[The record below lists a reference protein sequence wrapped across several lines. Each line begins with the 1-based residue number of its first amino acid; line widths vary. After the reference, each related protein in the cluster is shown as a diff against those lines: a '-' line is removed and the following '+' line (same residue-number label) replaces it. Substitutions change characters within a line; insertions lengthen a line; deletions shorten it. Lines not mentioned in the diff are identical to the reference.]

1 MMIKFVSGVLVLGLS
16 FAVVE
21 DSAIATFKPPT
32 PNSQCPSKSSSS
44 KQQIKQRQ
52 ASWDFLVFG
61 GGGEPDNNEIAL
73 EKNLLYF
80 QRTLST
86 MGYPPAIA
94 TMFFANGNN
103 GQATVRYID
112 EAGNQKFKVPTIPNL
127 KGAST
132 VENLKRSLTS
142 SSKSNKPVFFYFTG
156 HGALNKKDANNNA
169 LVMWNDDRM
178 SVRQLAAILDRFPA
192 HNSNQRSNQQS
203 NQRAFVTMMAQ
214 CYSGSFANL
223 IYTDGDPSRAI
234 APQNRC
240 GFFATI
246 KTLPS
251 VGCTPAVDESDYRDY
266 SSSFFAGLSGRD
278 RTGKS
283 VSSADYN
290 RDGHISFAEAHAF
303 AKVDEVTSD
312 LPISTSEAWLQNQ
325 SSIQLRYQIFSQP
338 LAKLI
343 RTARPEQRYVVTSLT
358 KKFGMNPNFSLSKN
372 KENLSLAPN
381 KFKTEED
388 AVYFI
393 RLQMELINIGIEK
406 QIRNSGNSKSTTI
419 LNRILNCEN
428 S

>member
-1 MMIKFVSGVLVLGLS
+1 MMSKFGSGVLVLGLS
-16 FAVVE
+16 LAVVE
-21 DSAIATFKPPT
+21 DSAIATFSPLT
-32 PNSQCPSKSSSS
+32 QNSQCPTSS
-44 KQQIKQRQ
+44 KQQINQRL

-80 QRTLST
+80 QRTLTS
-86 MGYPPAIA
+86 MGYPPTVA

-112 EAGNQKFKVPTIPNL
+112 DAGNQKFKVPAIPDL

-142 SSKSNKPVFFYFTG
+142 QSRSNKPIFFYFTG

-178 SVRQLAAILDRFPA
+178 TVRQLAAILDRFPTQD
-192 HNSNQRSNQQS
+192 SNQKP
-203 NQRAFVTMMAQ
+203 FVTMMAQ

-223 IYTDGDPSRAI
+223 IYTDGDPSRAV

-290 RDGHISFAEAHAF
+290 RDGRISFTEAHAF
-303 AKVDEVTSD
+303 AKVDEATSD

-325 SSIQLRYQIFSQP
+325 SSMQLRYQIFSQP
-338 LAKLI
+338 ITKLLQ
-343 RTARPEQRYVVTSLT
+343 TARPEQRYVVTALT

-372 KENLSLAPN
+372 KENLSLDPN

-388 AVYFI
+388 AAYFI

-406 QIRNSGNSKSTTI
+406 QIRNSGSSKNTTI